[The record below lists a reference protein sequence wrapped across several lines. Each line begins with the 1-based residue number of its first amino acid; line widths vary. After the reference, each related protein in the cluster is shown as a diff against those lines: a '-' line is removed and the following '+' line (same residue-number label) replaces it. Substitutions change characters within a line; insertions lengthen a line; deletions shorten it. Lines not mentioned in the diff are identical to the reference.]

1 MFLNRRIGSTVLN
14 DHTSFKNS
22 PSGTR
27 GSALDRQTS
36 DFKLKLRLILPIRTR
51 TENKKQI
58 PEKVMDKRTRQR
70 NASTNK
76 AKRNN
81 ATSNVMTTNN
91 NTGEKEDEEE
101 DVVQVLTVAIEEEFW
116 PTATITA
123 NNLLAG
129 HRTHAIYFG
138 ISSNSS
144 SSSVSDNNDNN
155 DNIENDNDTK
165 IINNSNRGR
174 VLRYKSMSSEAMTPL
189 DMTYGGQQQ
198 GPDTTTHDN
207 DDDNEDDDEFYD
219 GTGNLMW
226 MAAVCFGHLVAQ
238 RVEPLQSYLSYLP
251 TTTTTT
257 TTKPCYSRHNRH
269 HRRLHH
275 RRVCELG
282 CGTGGAGI
290 SLLLFSNNNNN
301 KNNNNNSVSSSHES
315 ESEYGSCHVVF
326 TDNDIEIL

>member
-81 ATSNVMTTNN
+81 ATSKNVMTANN

-144 SSSVSDNNDNN
+144 SSSSSVSDNNDNN

-198 GPDTTTHDN
+198 
-207 DDDNEDDDEFYD
+207 
-219 GTGNLMW
+219 
-226 MAAVCFGHLVAQ
+226 
-238 RVEPLQSYLSYLP
+238 
-251 TTTTTT
+251 
-257 TTKPCYSRHNRH
+257 
-269 HRRLHH
+269 
-275 RRVCELG
+275 
-282 CGTGGAGI
+282 
-290 SLLLFSNNNNN
+290 
-301 KNNNNNSVSSSHES
+301 
-315 ESEYGSCHVVF
+315 
-326 TDNDIEIL
+326 